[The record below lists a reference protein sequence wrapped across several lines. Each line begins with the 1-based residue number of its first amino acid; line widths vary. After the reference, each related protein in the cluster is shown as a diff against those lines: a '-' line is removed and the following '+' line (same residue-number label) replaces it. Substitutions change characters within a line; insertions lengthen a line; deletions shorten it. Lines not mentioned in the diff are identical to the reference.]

1 MKTLKRL
8 FALVMVVVLMAGCT
22 MKTNTGFVINEKGK
36 ISVTMIMAMDDEM
49 IDAYLT
55 MQEDPSL
62 MQAENPDDVEVKE
75 HTDAERWAFIES
87 DSDENPLGDAGDD
100 MEGFTKAKYDK
111 DGFKGYVYTKE
122 VGTLDEVTKES
133 ATERVNITD
142 SINEDGN
149 VENKVLF
156 IKSGDTYKSN
166 MKLDMGTEVNEQE
179 MKQYEEYGAVLD
191 MSFIV
196 ELPTKPISSN
206 ADSTENDGKTL
217 KWNMTS
223 AKNLEFEF
231 KLTGSNE
238 GTTDAKDEKK
248 DKKDEKDEEKSE
260 SSDSNILLYVGIG
273 VGALVVIGII
283 VAIVVASS
291 KKKAPAPV
299 ASAPVMGPVMQPSQ
313 PVEPPVQPVQPVQ
326 PVEPPVQPVQPVQ
339 PAEPAQPVDPNN
351 MNNPQV

>member
-8 FALVMVVVLMAGCT
+8 FALVMVVVLMAGCA
-22 MKTNTGFVINEKGK
+22 MKTNTGFVIDEKGK
-36 ISVTMIMAMDDEM
+36 MSVTMIMAMDDEM

-55 MQEDPSL
+55 MQEDPSA
-62 MQAENPDDVEVKE
+62 MENAENPDDVQVKE

-87 DSDENPLGDAGDD
+87 DDENSPFSETGDD
-100 MEGFTKAKYDK
+100 MEGFTKSRYDK
-111 DGFKGYVYTKE
+111 DGFKGFVYTKE
-122 VGTLDEVTKES
+122 VGSLDEVTKES
-133 ATERVNITD
+133 AKERVNITE
-142 SINEDGN
+142 SLTEEGN
-149 VENKVLF
+149 VENVVLF
-156 IKSGDTYKSN
+156 TKSGDTYKSN
-166 MKLDMGTEVNEQE
+166 MKLDMASEADSEQT
-179 MKQYEEYGAVLD
+179 KQLEEYGAVID

-231 KLTGSNE
+231 KLTDSNE
-238 GTTDAKDEKK
+238 GTADAKDDKK
-248 DKKDEKDEEKSE
+248 DKKDEEKSE

>member
-22 MKTNTGFVINEKGK
+22 MKTNTGFVIDEKGK

-55 MQEDPSL
+55 MKEDPSL
-62 MQAENPDDVEVKE
+62 MQAENPDDVELKE
-75 HTDAERWAFIES
+75 HTDAERWAFI
-87 DSDENPLGDAGDD
+87 DSDEDGNPLAADDD
-100 MEGFTKAKYDK
+100 MEGFTKVKYDK

-133 ATERVNITD
+133 ATERVNITNAISD
-142 SINEDGN
+142 EGSFEN
-149 VENKVLF
+149 VALF
-156 IKSGDTYKSN
+156 TKSGDTYKSN
-166 MKLDMGTEVNEQE
+166 MKLDMGTETSADD
-179 MKQYEEYGAVLD
+179 MKELEEAGAVID
-191 MSFIV
+191 MSFII

-238 GTTDAKDEKK
+238 GTADAKDDKK